1 MTNYKCGDIVLT
13 KVIFSEGEGVKR
25 RPALVVSSDRY
36 HKNRQEIIIAAI
48 TSNIYRSLTGDTRL
62 NQWEEAGLRFP
73 SIVTG
78 IFQTI
83 KKDMVDQKLGNLS
96 EEDFQRVQKNLKQA
110 LGIY

>member
-13 KVIFSEGEGVKR
+13 KVIFSEGEGVKK

-36 HKNRQEIIIAAI
+36 HKNRQEVIIAAI
-48 TSNIYRSLTGDTRL
+48 SSNIYRSLTGDTRITE
-62 NQWEEAGLRFP
+62 WKEAGLRFP
-73 SIVTG
+73 SVVTG

-83 KKDMVDQKLGNLS
+83 KKDMIDRKLGTLAN
-96 EEDFQRVQKNLKQA
+96 EDFQKVNGNLKQA